1 MEETRVQSRGPEDP
15 LFPLQDSCLENS
27 HGQRSL
33 VGYGPWGHRES
44 DMTEQLTLGPV
55 LETQVKRLHLSYVS
69 HGTLRSG
76 RAEALCYSPLQGIPW
91 RSRSPLHVP
100 KARDASSIPS
110 RGTKIP
116 HSRHPPTATPPI
128 PWPLQNRNPWRG
140 LEMELFEAEPRG
152 CSTPVSPHWSPREP
166 SS

>member
-1 MEETRVQSRGPEDP
+1 MSACNAGDLGLIPGSGKSPGEGNGN
-15 LFPLQDSCLENS
+15 LLQYSCLENS

-44 DMTEQLTLGPV
+44 DTTEQLTLGPV

-69 HGTLRSG
+69 HCTLRSG
-76 RAEALCYSPLQGIPW
+76 RAEALCYSPLQGMPW
-91 RSRSPLHVP
+91 WSRSPLHVP

-116 HSRHPPTATPPI
+116 HARHPPTAAPSLPDPCRTET
-128 PWPLQNRNPWRG
+128 LG
-140 LEMELFEAEPRG
+140 E
-152 CSTPVSPHWSPREP
+152 CSTPVSLHWSPREP